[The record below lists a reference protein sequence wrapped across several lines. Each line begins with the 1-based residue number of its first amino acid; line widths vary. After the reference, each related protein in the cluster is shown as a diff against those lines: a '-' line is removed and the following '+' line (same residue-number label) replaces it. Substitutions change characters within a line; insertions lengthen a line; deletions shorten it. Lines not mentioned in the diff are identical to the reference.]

1 MRSPIRERR
10 KTRAESILPF
20 LAGLLLVLP
29 PLSARA
35 AGSAQEVS
43 ANGPAAFP
51 GIVAP
56 APGTAAA
63 PSPRVKTAWFRHGK
77 RLTLEV
83 SHPVRAV
90 LGYVARRVFPA
101 PGPLLA
107 ERIRTAVDRL
117 RKEAPELHIVGT
129 KAFRSGRA
137 VRVVVLDRK
146 TLNRL
151 ARQVS
156 DAVQKTAVSERIRKV
171 ALSGV
176 PTGDVTFVTKNLGV
190 GPGAPVSN
198 QPLSDNL
205 YALSQLPG
213 YARADALLVPTGL
226 PGEED
231 LVVKTTPSS
240 TLAGSQIEI
249 DNYGYAPAGAVML
262 NGTLDINDA
271 LFAGD
276 QWTVSAST
284 SFFGMNSGTLSYSA
298 PLDLENRLGV
308 DMNALDYRLGLGYS
322 PYGHGATVSQLVALG
337 LSGSNY
343 SVDGW
348 GRHSFVQ
355 TSTASLAIKGMVFLK
370 EFQDTYSPTVQND
383 RSVVGGTVEL
393 SGARTAGN
401 LSASIDI
408 ADTEYGLSQGS
419 GSSAANPFY
428 SDTQGLQNYWTG
440 NGGLRVAL
448 SPVYAVYLSTVDQQY
463 IGGGVLDPMLQAVL
477 GGMSNVRALPTA
489 ALFGND
495 LYSGSLSVLRTD
507 AVKGGSLVSSL
518 FFDVGQVTGV
528 GFQYSAMGPGVE
540 ESWTGRH
547 LFGKVD
553 LAVPVGP
560 LPTAALGNQVVALTG
575 GNVQQ
580 GGLPL
585 QLWLSAGWRY

>member
-1 MRSPIRERR
+1 MKSPIQERL
-10 KTRAESILPF
+10 KTRAKRILPF
-20 LAGLLLVLP
+20 MAGLLLVIP
-29 PLSARA
+29 PLSVRA
-35 AGSAQEVS
+35 EEGAQEVS
-43 ANGPAAFP
+43 ANAPAAFP
-51 GIVAP
+51 GIVTP
-56 APGTAAA
+56 APGTGAS
-63 PSPRVKTAWFRHGK
+63 PSAKVKTAWFRHGK
-77 RLTLEV
+77 RLTLAA
-83 SHPVRAV
+83 SHPDLAV

-101 PGPLLA
+101 PGPLLS

-117 RKEAPELHIVGT
+117 RKSPELRVSGT
-129 KAFRSGRA
+129 KTVLNGQPVLLVS
-137 VRVVVLDRK
+137 LDRE

-151 ARQVS
+151 ARQVY
-156 DAVQKTAVSERIRKV
+156 DAVQKAAVSERIRKV

-176 PTGDVTFVTKNLGV
+176 PPKDSPFVTKNLGV
-190 GPGAPVSN
+190 GPGSPVSD

-213 YARADALLVPTGL
+213 YARADALLLPTGL

-276 QWTVSAST
+276 QGTVAAST
-284 SFFGMNSGTLSYSA
+284 SFFGMNSGTISYSA
-298 PLDLENRLGV
+298 PLDLENRLGA
-308 DMNALDYRLGLGYS
+308 DMNALDYRLGLGFS
-322 PYGHGATVSQLVALG
+322 PWGHGATVSQLVALG

-343 SVDGW
+343 SFDGW

-355 TSTASLAIKGMVFLK
+355 SSMASLALKGTVFLK
-370 EFQDTYSPTVQND
+370 EFQDTYSPVVQND
-383 RSVVGGTVEL
+383 RSVTGGTVEL
-393 SGARTAGN
+393 SGARTAGT

-408 ADTEYGLSQGS
+408 ADTEYGLTQGS

-448 SPVYAVYLSTVDQQY
+448 SPVYAVYLSTADQQY
-463 IGGGVLDPMLQAVL
+463 IGGGALDPMLQAVL

-495 LYSGSLSVLRTD
+495 LYSGSLSFLRTD

-518 FFDVGQVTGV
+518 FFDAGQVTGI
-528 GFQYSAMGPGVE
+528 GFQYGAMGPGIE
-540 ESWTGRH
+540 EAWTGRH
-547 LFGKVD
+547 FFGKLD

-575 GNVQQ
+575 GNIQN
-580 GGLPL
+580 GGIPL